1 MIDAII
7 IDDEEHC
14 IQRLT
19 KLLNEHC
26 ADFVAV
32 RAHCN
37 TLQEGINRINEI
49 KPTVVFLDVMLNNET
64 AFDLLKQLPE
74 INFEIIF
81 ITAHD
86 KYAIEA
92 FRFSALDYLLKP
104 VDPDELVTA
113 VNKLG
118 KKISANET
126 AQKLDTLFKNLSA
139 QQHMQKR
146 IAVAGVSGTD
156 FIQIGDIMRCQSEGN
171 YTIIFLKDNRKITV
185 ARTLKEFEDLLCE
198 YDFFRVHNSHIVNL
212 AFVKTYS
219 KGKSGYLIMTDDT
232 EIEVATRR
240 REEFMKKILT

>member
-14 IQRLT
+14 IQRLS
-19 KLLNEHC
+19 KLLSGHC
-26 ADFVAV
+26 ADLVAV

-37 TLQEGINRINEI
+37 TVQEGIKRINEI
-49 KPTVVFLDVMLNNET
+49 KPSLVFLDVMLNNET
-64 AFDLLKQLPE
+64 GFDLLRQIPE
-74 INFEIIF
+74 VNFEVIF

-104 VDPDELVTA
+104 VDPDELEA
-113 VNKLG
+113 AINKLR
-118 KKISANET
+118 KKVSASET

-146 IAVAGVSGTD
+146 IAVAGISGTD

-171 YTIIFLKDNRKITV
+171 YTVIFLKDNRKITV

-219 KGKSGYLIMTDDT
+219 KGKSGSLIMTDDT

-240 REEFMKKILT
+240 REEFMKKMLT

>member
-14 IQRLT
+14 IQRLD
-19 KLLNEHC
+19 KLLSQQC
-26 ADFVAV
+26 ADLISV
-32 RAHCN
+32 RARCN
-37 TLQEGINRINEI
+37 TVQEGLRQINERR
-49 KPTVVFLDVMLNNET
+49 PSLVFLDVMLNNET
-64 AFDLLKQLPE
+64 GFDLLKQLPE
-74 INFEIIF
+74 INFDVIF

-104 VDPDELVTA
+104 VDPDELLTA
-113 VNKLG
+113 VNKLR
-118 KKISANET
+118 KKLSVNDT
-126 AQKLDTLFKNLSA
+126 AQKLETLFKNLA
-139 QQHMQKR
+139 VQQNMQKR
-146 IAVAGVSGTD
+146 IAVPGINGTD

-185 ARTLKEFEDLLCE
+185 AKTLKEFEDLLCN

-219 KGKSGYLIMTDDT
+219 KGKSGYLTMTDDT

-240 REEFMKKILT
+240 REEFMKKMLT